1 MSCIN
6 IRKEM
11 IKRKNKN
18 DSQYKDEA
26 DIFRE
31 KNLRA
36 IHIRERQAKV
46 LFSILW
52 IIAIGL
58 IVLLI
63 ILFVDDNTYRVDF

>member
-1 MSCIN
+1 
-6 IRKEM
+6 M

-18 DSQYKDEA
+18 DCQYKDEA

-36 IHIRERQAKV
+36 IHVRERQAKV

-63 ILFVDDNTYRVDF
+63 ILFVDDNTYRVAF

>member
-1 MSCIN
+1 
-6 IRKEM
+6 M

-18 DSQYKDEA
+18 VRQYKDEA